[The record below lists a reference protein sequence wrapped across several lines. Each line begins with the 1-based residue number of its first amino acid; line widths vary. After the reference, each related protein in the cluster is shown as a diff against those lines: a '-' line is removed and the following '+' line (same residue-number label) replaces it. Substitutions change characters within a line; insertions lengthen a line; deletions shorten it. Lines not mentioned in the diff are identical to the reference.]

1 MDVFVSHKLLMYML
15 FSVTQSIYHC
25 LFCLGIVYFSMNY
38 ASLEFCHI
46 LKRIYLYNHV
56 HNKWGRYNHLL
67 LISSSRSRVDNVNWS
82 CSSGFLTHLA

>member
-46 LKRIYLYNHV
+46 LKRIFTFTYTTMCTLN
-56 HNKWGRYNHLL
+56 GGGT
-67 LISSSRSRVDNVNWS
+67 IT
-82 CSSGFLTHLA
+82 CC